1 MAGRPRERSAAAL
14 SIVPI
19 WPPVYYYLA
28 GCVLLFGKI
37 HPFPRDQ
44 SLGGPSE
51 AANSKWHLVALGILR
66 HLRRI
71 VIACI
76 VTLPL
81 DIIAMKVVMMMVM
94 VMMVMV
100 RVMVMV
106 IEAKGKEG
114 GKSGVAINEKT

>member
-1 MAGRPRERSAAAL
+1 M
-14 SIVPI
+14 
-19 WPPVYYYLA
+19 
-28 GCVLLFGKI
+28 
-37 HPFPRDQ
+37 
-44 SLGGPSE
+44 
-51 AANSKWHLVALGILR
+51 GILR

-81 DIIAMKVVMMMVM
+81 DIIAMKVVMMVVM

-100 RVMVMV
+100 RVMVMVMVMV

-114 GKSGVAINEKT
+114 GKAGVAINEKT